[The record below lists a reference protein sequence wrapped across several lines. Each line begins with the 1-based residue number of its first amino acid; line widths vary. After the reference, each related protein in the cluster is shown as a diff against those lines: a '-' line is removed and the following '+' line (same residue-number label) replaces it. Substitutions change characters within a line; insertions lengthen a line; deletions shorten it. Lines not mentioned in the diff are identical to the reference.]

1 MCLDRTLAQRK
12 STSEN
17 EVTDRTVSGSHRSV
31 FIVDGR
37 HIGHRC
43 YRVSWKD
50 IACWSVLSDLREE
63 VSLWLPGGTLDHRS
77 SDDVG
82 ADSVGNVN
90 WLCSAVGRVPLPP
103 RAGRAWVFVALRP
116 LRQLRLLRS
125 LRAAVWSWLSVNIK
139 RCQSGLVV
147 IVTARQ

>member
-103 RAGRAWVFVALRP
+103 RAGRAWVSTSSVVKVVSLWS
-116 LRQLRLLRS
+116 S
-125 LRAAVWSWLSVNIK
+125 LRGSSCEVSWRAASRPVCLLLYPVW
-139 RCQSGLVV
+139 
-147 IVTARQ
+147 